1 MPGLDEFLFLFTI
14 FQKSLK
20 VGISKSK
27 STWGSGGRSSPGGGA
42 YS

>member
-1 MPGLDEFLFLFTI
+1 MQGLDEFLFLFTI

-20 VGISKSK
+20 VGFSKSK
-27 STWGSGGRSSPGGGA
+27 STWGSGGRSSPGGGS